1 MNIICMQGG
10 LGNQMF
16 QYALYLKMNSMDIT
30 TKFDDWSEYEDHD
43 NARPLF
49 LMSAFGIDYPRA
61 NLLEYKEYTDSF
73 TTPLHRFL
81 RKVRGRRTRIYCE
94 NSINYD
100 PMILQKASEYLIANN
115 EKSGK
120 RLLGYYF
127 KGFYQTEKYFEDIK
141 EEVISAFTFTDE
153 VKALGDERLVK
164 IVNTSKIAKQP
175 VNTEDNASETMQQA
189 GMEDRAPKGAPLV
202 SIHIRRGD
210 YLDVSEVYGGIC
222 TDAYYDKAI
231 DYVLQLVPNARFV
244 IFSND
249 VEWAIA
255 WAKKK
260 NALYK
265 EKKEMNYVRIGGSV
279 KSGSTVKASSNVKY
293 EENVKIGGSVVK
305 ESVENEPDR
314 FLVVT
319 ETDESTAY
327 VDMCMMSQC
336 DHNIIANSSF
346 SWWGAYLN
354 QNPSKI
360 VIAPSRWTNTLNQTD
375 IYTEDM
381 KVVRV

>member
-100 PMILQKASEYLIANN
+100 PMILKKASEYLIANN

-153 VKALGDERLVK
+153 VKALGDERLAK

-175 VNTEDNASETMQQA
+175 VNTEGNASETMQQA

-210 YLDVSEVYGGIC
+210 YLDASEVYGGIC

-231 DYVLQLVPNARFV
+231 DYILQLVPNARFV

-255 WAKKK
+255 WAKKR

-265 EKKEMNYVRIGGSV
+265 EKKEMNYVKIGGSV
-279 KSGSTVKASSNVKY
+279 KSGSNVKASSNVKY
-293 EENVKIGGSVVK
+293 EENVKIGGSVVE
-305 ESVENEPDR
+305 ESVETEPDR

-327 VDMCMMSQC
+327 VDMYMMSQC

-375 IYTEDM
+375 IYTENM